1 MLAPTIRLV
10 SRTISEKS
18 QSLSDSA
25 LTWKKIR
32 SEPGEDLNILQ
43 VRHDWLEH
51 PTSKNVMKRLVLE
64 SVDWINIVA
73 LMSADESVMVRQ
85 CRFGIGACTLE
96 TPGGMVDDGETPLEA
111 AQRELLEETGYRSD
125 DWEYLGAVEP
135 NPAFHPHLCHHLLA
149 RNVERVADLKG
160 PALTD
165 ELIERIVTQ
174 SDAQAAGRTARDLE
188 RLRAAIED
196 GSLRHSLALS
206 ALSRVYELWRLPH
219 TQTFDTVTRP

>member
-1 MLAPTIRLV
+1 MDMLAPTIRLV
-10 SRTISEKS
+10 SRTISEKT

-32 SEPGEDLNILQ
+32 SELGEDLNILQ

-73 LMSADESVMVRQ
+73 LTSAGESVMVRQ
-85 CRFGIGACTLE
+85 YRFGIGACTLE

-135 NPAFHPHLCHHLLA
+135 NPAFHPHLCHHFLA
-149 RNVERVADLKG
+149 RNVERVADPDLG
-160 PALTD
+160 PGEA
-165 ELIERIVTQ
+165 IEIEIC
-174 SDAQAAGRTARDLE
+174 DLE
-188 RLRAAIED
+188 SLRAAIED